1 LVIEYQKE
9 GKIAIFTINRPE
21 AANAMNLEGF
31 QSLRNAL
38 LDYRDDDNLLCGI
51 LTGAGDKVFCAGV
64 DLKEFMPFL
73 KKSVRKPWLVPGT
86 TQRRLDLYKPLI
98 AAVNG
103 IALGYGLELTLGCDI
118 RLCSENAVFG
128 LPEVT
133 LGAFP
138 GGSSTQR
145 LPRLI
150 PPGIAAEMLFTGKRI
165 DAQEA
170 YRIGLVNKVVPP
182 GQVLN
187 AAKELADRICQSAPI
202 AVRTVKECMV
212 RGCFNMT
219 LDEGLTLEETLQTF
233 AYESKDFQEGVASFL
248 EKRKPSYKGE

>member
-1 LVIEYQKE
+1 MVIEYKKE
-9 GKIAIFTINRPE
+9 NKIAIFTINRPE
-21 AANAMNLEGF
+21 AANAFRLVDF
-31 QSLRNAL
+31 QELHNAL
-38 LDYRDDDNLLCGI
+38 VDFRDDDNLLAGI
-51 LTGAGDKVFCAGV
+51 ITGAGEKVFSAGV

-73 KKSVRKPWLVPGT
+73 KKSVRKPWLIPGT
-86 TQRRLDLYKPLI
+86 TVRRLDLYKPII

-103 IALGYGLELTLGCDI
+103 AALGFGCEITLGCDI
-118 RLCSENAVFG
+118 RFASENAVFG

-150 PPGIAAEMLFTGKRI
+150 PPGLAAEMLFTGKRI

-170 YRIGLVNKVVPP
+170 YRIGLVNKVVST
-182 GQVLN
+182 GQVLP
-187 AAKELADRICQSAPI
+187 ASKEVAERICQASPLS
-202 AVRTVKECMV
+202 VKKVKECMV

-219 LDEGLTLEETLQTF
+219 LDEGLTLEETIQPYVF
-233 AYESKDFQEGVASFL
+233 ESKDFQEGISAYL
-248 EKRKPSYKGE
+248 EKRKPVFKGE

>member
-1 LVIEYQKE
+1 MVIEYRKE
-9 GKIAIFTINRPE
+9 GRIAVFTINRPE

-31 QSLRNAL
+31 QGLRNAL

-86 TQRRLDLYKPLI
+86 TQRRLDLYKPLV

-118 RLCSENAVFG
+118 RLAAENAVFG

-170 YRIGLVNKVVPP
+170 YRIGLVNKVVPA

-187 AAKELADRICQSAPI
+187 AARELADRICQSAPI

-233 AYESKDFQEGVASFL
+233 AYESQDFQEGVASFL
-248 EKRKPSYKGE
+248 EKRKPHYKGE